1 MATEKAEKKDS
12 KEIKLNSLFALKL
25 GMSTVFNDKGE
36 AQNVTL
42 LKYEPMIVSQLKT
55 KEKNGY
61 SALQVAFL
69 PKRASR
75 TTKAQGNHLKKAGFE
90 NGARYVRE
98 IRQDIPEG
106 AEVGAR
112 VSIESLVVGDQLKIT
127 GTSKGKGFAGV
138 VKRHGFQGGPA
149 THGSHFHR
157 IPGSVGNREFPGRV
171 MPGRKM
177 PGHLGM
183 ETATILNLSVV
194 DVLAKENI
202 LMVYGSVPGSRN
214 SLVKLTKI

>member
-1 MATEKAEKKDS
+1 MATEKET

-55 KEKNGY
+55 KEKDGY

-69 PKRASR
+69 PKKATR
-75 TTKAQGNHLKKAGFE
+75 TSGAQAGHLKNAGFE
-90 NGARYVRE
+90 NGARYLRE

-112 VSIESLVVGDQLKIT
+112 VSIESLVIGDELKVT
-127 GTSKGKGFAGV
+127 GISKGKGFQGV
-138 VKRHGFQGGPA
+138 VKRYGFQGGPA

-157 IPGSVGNREFPGRV
+157 IPGSIGNREFPGRV

-177 PGHLGM
+177 PGHLGAK
-183 ETATILNLSVV
+183 TATVMNLSVV
-194 DVLAKENI
+194 DVLSKDNV
-202 LMVYGSVPGSRN
+202 LMVYGSIPGARN